1 MCSVRAS
8 GERVSV
14 SICAFLH
21 ILYLCV
27 ISSYFSFESHH
38 KVDFSNRSP
47 LRSELSGESD
57 TSKIATQVSRK
68 KKKEKKKK
76 RKHQHRKK
84 TKKIHEQSCSGGSE
98 SDTDSGKDR
107 SSRSIK
113 DSQKE
118 SEKPRWALLSD
129 IVVF

>member
-1 MCSVRAS
+1 M
-8 GERVSV
+8 
-14 SICAFLH
+14 
-21 ILYLCV
+21 
-27 ISSYFSFESHH
+27 ISSYFSFESHP
-38 KVDFSNRSP
+38 KVDLSNRSP

-57 TSKIATQVSRK
+57 TSKTAPQVSRK

-84 TKKIHEQSCSGGSE
+84 TKRRHEQSSSGGSE

-129 IVVF
+129 TVVF

>member
-8 GERVSV
+8 GERVSALV
-14 SICAFLH
+14 LFLY

-27 ISSYFSFESHH
+27 ISSYFSLESRP
-38 KVDFSNRSP
+38 KVDFPNRSP
-47 LRSELSGESD
+47 LRSALSGESD
-57 TSKIATQVSRK
+57 TGRAAARLSRNK
-68 KKKEKKKK
+68 KREKRKK

-84 TKKIHEQSCSGGSE
+84 TKRTHEQSSSGGSE

-113 DSQKE
+113 DRQKE

-129 IVVF
+129 TVVF

>member
-8 GERVSV
+8 GERVS
-14 SICAFLH
+14 AFVFF
-21 ILYLCV
+21 LYIVYVCV
-27 ISSYFSFESHH
+27 ISSYFSFESHP
-38 KVDFSNRSP
+38 KVDFSSRSP
-47 LRSELSGESD
+47 LRSALSGESD
-57 TSKIATQVSRK
+57 TGRAATQVSRK
-68 KKKEKKKK
+68 KKKERKKK

-84 TKKIHEQSCSGGSE
+84 TKRIHEQSSSGGSE

-113 DSQKE
+113 DRQKE

-129 IVVF
+129 TVVF

>member
-1 MCSVRAS
+1 M
-8 GERVSV
+8 
-14 SICAFLH
+14 
-21 ILYLCV
+21 
-27 ISSYFSFESHH
+27 ISSFFSFESHP
-38 KVDFSNRSP
+38 KVDLSNRSP

-57 TSKIATQVSRK
+57 TSKTAPQVSRK

-84 TKKIHEQSCSGGSE
+84 TKRRHEQSSSGGSE
-98 SDTDSGKDR
+98 SDTDSGKDG

-113 DSQKE
+113 DSRKE

-129 IVVF
+129 TVVF